1 MTASPEQAGTIYDIG
16 YRRYDGPRLGRRGA
30 IGAIVAAGLRASFG
44 LGRSGRSKIIPWG
57 AVILGLL
64 PAGVAVAIRVLVGDI
79 VDLYSYENYVWGIGG
94 LLPIFMAAQA
104 PELVVN
110 DLRHRVLPL
119 YFSRPIGR
127 FDYVA
132 AKLVALSLALL
143 SLTLVPVL
151 VLFLGRVLAAEDLIA
166 AFGDELGALPAIVGS
181 GIIHAVVLASLGLA
195 ICSLA
200 ARRAYAAGAVLAV
213 FLIGGVI
220 SGTLQEVGGG
230 LEVVRTLHQSPLD
243 PRRHAGVAVRRRRGG
258 VARHR
263 CRSAARGLRAGIGAA
278 AGGISG
284 DARHPL
290 PPSHDMSL
298 LTLAGVS
305 RWYGNVVAVND
316 VSFEVG
322 PGITGLLGPE
332 RGGEDDAAPPDVGI
346 PGALCR
352 NGGPRR
358 NGHLAP
364 PGDLRAR
371 RLRPGARGVLPVPDC
386 PAVRQRIGAALARR

>member
-30 IGAIVAAGLRASFG
+30 FGAIVAAGLRASFG

-64 PAGVAVAIRVLVGDI
+64 PAAVAVAIRVLVGDI

-127 FDYVA
+127 LDYVA

-143 SLTLVPVL
+143 SLTLLPVL
-151 VLFLGRVLAAEDLIA
+151 ILFLGRVLAAEDLIG
-166 AFGDELGALPAIVGS
+166 AFGDEIGALPAIVGS
-181 GIIHAVVLASLGLA
+181 GVIHAVALASLGLA

-220 SGTLQEVGGG
+220 SGTLEEVGGG
-230 LEVVRTLHQSPLD
+230 LEAYAPFTNPLAILDGTREWLFGGAVAESPVT
-243 PRRHAGVAVRRRRGG
+243 R
-258 VARHR
+258 
-263 CRSAARGLRAGIGAA
+263 
-278 AGGISG
+278 
-284 DARHPL
+284 
-290 PPSHDMSL
+290 
-298 LTLAGVS
+298 AGVS
-305 RWYGNVVAVND
+305 LEVYGLASVFLLAGSLAVLA
-316 VSFEVG
+316 
-322 PGITGLLGPE
+322 I
-332 RGGEDDAAPPDVGI
+332 RY
-346 PGALCR
+346 
-352 NGGPRR
+352 RR
-358 NGHLAP
+358 
-364 PGDLRAR
+364 
-371 RLRPGARGVLPVPDC
+371 VTT
-386 PAVRQRIGAALARR
+386 